1 MTATAG
7 DSYPVRELIA
17 ESQDPEARYSQRPK
31 IKKKSLK

>member
-1 MTATAG
+1 MTATVE
-7 DSYPVRELIA
+7 DSYPVRELIP